1 MGYNYPII
9 GGKNGLVV
17 PLPMPPMPPMPPM
30 LPRPGIGGAI
40 SFASGAVAAAV
51 VGAVAV
57 LNTLIFLHT
66 EPEFASDDKEVL
78 QTVNEIMG

>member
-17 PLPMPPMPPMPPM
+17 PLPMPP
-30 LPRPGIGGAI
+30 RPGIGGAI

-51 VGAVAV
+51 
-57 LNTLIFLHT
+57 LKTLIFLHT
-66 EPEFASDDKEVL
+66 EPEFASDDEEVL